1 VDDLAARLEAALATG
16 DASGLRARLTAASGL
31 PGALDLALV
40 QEFAA
45 AVGAVVRRPE
55 PPTAALVALLD
66 GWAALTPDEAPGD
79 DPAVILPCAA
89 VAAYGEV
96 AVARPEWRDDE
107 VAKLRRAASDP
118 RRRVREMALVRL
130 VDLTGAGRRSR

>member
-1 VDDLAARLEAALATG
+1 MAALLEAALATG
-16 DASGLRARLTAASGL
+16 DASGLRARLTARSGL
-31 PGALDLALV
+31 PGSLDLALL

-55 PPTAALVALLD
+55 PPTDALVALLD

-96 AVARPEWRDDE
+96 ALARPEWRDDE

-118 RRRVREMALVRL
+118 RWRVREVARGWLT
-130 VDLTGAGRRSR
+130 DLTGPGPQSR